1 MNATS
6 LDCSRACRRR
16 TTFLASLTLA
26 VGLLLALVAP
36 ASADHG
42 TAVRIGVLHLRG
54 AEVARQAWSPMIE
67 HFSRQLPG
75 THFKLVPLDYAQLKP
90 AVEQGLVDFIFTAAG
105 QYVDLELAYGV
116 TRIATVKSTGP
127 NGDFAEYGGVVVVR
141 ADQERIRQVSD
152 LRGKTL
158 LIPDLTS
165 FGGWQMQWREF
176 RAMGLEPGKE
186 LTLVSSGNNE
196 KTFLDLLAGKGDAA
210 SARSDVFERM
220 VRDGKIKAADFRLV
234 KFAAAPEL
242 YPYWVSTRLYPEWPF
257 AKLRH
262 TSDELAER
270 LLVALLALPRDSV
283 AARQA
288 EIVGFT
294 VPKDYG
300 AVHAL
305 YRELELGPYVHRH
318 IGWRDLVEHYSGP
331 LLIAALVLILL
342 VSALALYV
350 ALANRR
356 LGRENAE
363 RRRAEATL
371 QEVKT
376 RTESYLETVG
386 NIIVVLD
393 PAGRIMLANR
403 RANEVLGYAE
413 GELEGQHWFTTAVP
427 PDRRD
432 LVQGSFERAMAKRTK
447 LADTFE
453 HEVLTRDGRRR
464 LIAWNNRTLKD
475 PSGNISAL
483 VGAGED
489 ITERRAA
496 EDELRLFARVFEG
509 SAEGVLI
516 CNREGQIERI
526 NGAFTD
532 ITGYAAAEVQG
543 QNPRLLASG
552 RQSAEYFRQMWRDL
566 ELAGRWQGEIWN
578 RRKNGEVFPE
588 WLSISTITDSE
599 GELLKYVGIFTDISQ
614 SKADQAQIH
623 LLAYYDPLTN
633 LPNRRLLSDRFDQS
647 LAAARRNS
655 RHLAVL
661 FVDIDRFKQINDSLG
676 HPIGDRVLEG
686 VAERFKACV
695 RESDS
700 LARIGGDEFVL
711 MLPDVE
717 LPEDAAVVALKCFE
731 ALKTPFRIDGHEL
744 LVTPSIGIALCPQD
758 GETLDA
764 LIKAA
769 ETAMYAAKDAGRA
782 TYRFFTGDMNARIF
796 ARMLLENQLRKAT
809 ERREFV
815 LHYQP
820 QLDVDS
826 GKVIGVEALIRW
838 NHPDQGL
845 VYPGYFITVAEE
857 TGLITAIG
865 RWVLEEAC
873 QQMAT
878 WHAAG
883 LPKISVAVNVAAPQ
897 FHTADFYAHV
907 TNALAQSGLDPRYLE
922 LELTESILVQ
932 DVEATLQMLRRFKAL
947 GVMLSVDDF
956 GTGYSSLSY
965 LKRFPVDRLKI
976 DQSFV
981 RGLTEDQND
990 RAIVGSVIA
999 MGKNLKLR
1007 VLAEG
1012 VETAEH
1018 LAILKAEGCHE
1029 YQGYLFSKPVP
1040 ATAIAALLGP
1050 T

>member
-1 MNATS
+1 E
-6 LDCSRACRRR
+6 
-16 TTFLASLTLA
+16 A
-26 VGLLLALVAP
+26 VG
-36 ASADHG
+36 S
-42 TAVRIGVLHLRG
+42 
-54 AEVARQAWSPMIE
+54 
-67 HFSRQLPG
+67 
-75 THFKLVPLDYAQLKP
+75 
-90 AVEQGLVDFIFTAAG
+90 
-105 QYVDLELAYGV
+105 
-116 TRIATVKSTGP
+116 
-127 NGDFAEYGGVVVVR
+127 
-141 ADQERIRQVSD
+141 
-152 LRGKTL
+152 
-158 LIPDLTS
+158 
-165 FGGWQMQWREF
+165 
-176 RAMGLEPGKE
+176 
-186 LTLVSSGNNE
+186 
-196 KTFLDLLAGKGDAA
+196 
-210 SARSDVFERM
+210 
-220 VRDGKIKAADFRLV
+220 
-234 KFAAAPEL
+234 
-242 YPYWVSTRLYPEWPF
+242 
-257 AKLRH
+257 
-262 TSDELAER
+262 
-270 LLVALLALPRDSV
+270 
-283 AARQA
+283 
-288 EIVGFT
+288 
-294 VPKDYG
+294 
-300 AVHAL
+300 
-305 YRELELGPYVHRH
+305 
-318 IGWRDLVEHYSGP
+318 
-331 LLIAALVLILL
+331 
-342 VSALALYV
+342 
-350 ALANRR
+350 
-356 LGRENAE
+356 
-363 RRRAEATL
+363 
-371 QEVKT
+371 
-376 RTESYLETVG
+376 
-386 NIIVVLD
+386 IIIVLD

-403 RANEVLGYAE
+403 RANEVLGYAD

-427 PDRRD
+427 ADQRAV
-432 LVQGSFERAMAKRTK
+432 VQDGFDRAMAKQIK
-447 LADTFE
+447 LADTYE
-453 HEVLTRDGRRR
+453 HQVLTRDGQRR

-475 PSGNISAL
+475 AAGNISAL

-496 EDELRLFARVFEG
+496 DDEIRLFARVFEG

-516 CNREGQIERI
+516 CNREGLIERT
-526 NGAFTD
+526 NRAFTD
-532 ITGYAAAEVQG
+532 ITGYSAAEALG

-552 RQSAEYFRQMWRDL
+552 RQTKEYFRQMWRDL

-578 RRKNGEVFPE
+578 RRKNGEIYPE
-588 WLSISTITDSE
+588 WLSISTIADSE

-686 VAERFKACV
+686 VAERFKSCV

-717 LPEDAAVVALKCFE
+717 SPEDAAVVALKCFE
-731 ALKTPFRIDGHEL
+731 VLKAPFRIDGHEL

-769 ETAMYAAKDAGRA
+769 ETAMYAAKEAGRA

-809 ERREFV
+809 QQREFV

-820 QLDVDS
+820 QLDVES
-826 GKVIGVEALIRW
+826 GAVIGVEALIRW

-865 RWVLEEAC
+865 RWVLGEAC
-873 QQMAT
+873 QQMAS

-897 FHTADFYAHV
+897 FHTPEFYTHV
-907 TNALAQSGLDPRYLE
+907 TDALAQSGLDPRYLE

-981 RGLTEDQND
+981 RGLSEDQND

-999 MGKNLKLR
+999 MGKNLRLR

-1029 YQGYLFSKPVP
+1029 YQGYLYSKPVP
-1040 ATAIAALLGP
+1040 AAALAALLASRV
-1050 T
+1050 

>member
-1 MNATS
+1 MNATYS
-6 LDCSRACRRR
+6 GLPGVRR
-16 TTFLASLTLA
+16 LALAALTL
-26 VGLLLALVAP
+26 LLLFLTPVLSVSSVAAEAGP
-36 ASADHG
+36 P
-42 TAVRIGVLHLRG
+42 VRLGVLSLRG
-54 AEVARQAWSPMIE
+54 ADVARQAWSPMIE
-67 HFSRQLPG
+67 HLGRQLPG
-75 THFKLVPLDYAQLKP
+75 YRFELVPLDYAMLRP
-90 AVEQGLVDFIFTAAG
+90 AVENKAVDFIFTAAG
-105 QYVDLELAYGV
+105 QYIDLEINYGV
-116 TRIATVKSTGP
+116 SRIATVKSTGP
-127 NGDFAEYGGVVVVR
+127 NGDFTEYGGVVVVR
-141 ADQERIRQVSD
+141 ADQGIRSVEE
-152 LRGKTL
+152 LRGKIL
-158 LIPDLTS
+158 LIPDESS
-165 FGGWQMQWREF
+165 FGGWQAQWREF
-176 RAMGLEPGKE
+176 LALGLAPGKHF
-186 LTLVSSGNNE
+186 TLARSGNNE
-196 KTFLDLLAGKGDAA
+196 KTFLDLLDGKGDAA
-210 SARSDVFERM
+210 AARSDVFERM
-220 VRDGKIKAADFRLV
+220 VRDGKLNPADFRLL
-234 KFAAAPEL
+234 KFPDAPEA
-242 YPYWVSTRLYPEWPF
+242 YPYWVSTRLYPEWPL

-262 TSDELAER
+262 TPDTLAEQ
-270 LLVALLALPRDSV
+270 LLVALLELRRDSP
-283 AARQA
+283 AARSA

-305 YRELELGPYVHRH
+305 YRELGIGPYAAKPFD
-318 IGWRDLVEHYSGP
+318 WREVLNQYSGP
-331 LLIAALVLILL
+331 FLIVALILVVLI
-342 VSALALYV
+342 SALALYV

-356 LGRENAE
+356 LGRENVV
-363 RRRAEATL
+363 RRGVEVAL
-371 QEVKT
+371 QQEKL
-376 RTESYLETVG
+376 RSESYLEAIG
-386 NIIVVLD
+386 SMIVVVD
-393 PAGRIMLANR
+393 TAGRIMRANR

-413 GELEGQHWFTTAVP
+413 GELEGRHWFETAVP
-427 PDRRD
+427 SDQRAV
-432 LVQGSFERAMAKRTK
+432 VQGGFERAMAHQVK
-447 LADTFE
+447 LADAFE
-453 HEVLTRDGRRR
+453 HEVITRDGRRR

-475 PSGNISAL
+475 DAGNICAL

-489 ITERRAA
+489 VTERRAA
-496 EDELRLFARVFEG
+496 EAEVRLFAQVFEG
-509 SAEGVLI
+509 SAEGVVI
-516 CNREGQIERI
+516 CDRDGRIERI
-526 NGAFTD
+526 NRAFTE
-532 ITGYAAAEVQG
+532 ITGYSPVEAIG

-552 RQSAEYFRQMWRDL
+552 RQTPDFFRQMWREI
-566 ELAGRWQGEIWN
+566 ELSGRWQGEIWN
-578 RRKNGEVFPE
+578 RRKNGEIYPE
-588 WLSISTITDSE
+588 WMSISTIADRN
-599 GELLKYVGIFTDISQ
+599 GEPVKYVGIFTDVSQ

-623 LLAYYDPLTN
+623 FLAYYDPLTN
-633 LPNRRLLSDRFDQS
+633 LPNRRLLGDRFDQS
-647 LAAARRNS
+647 LAVARRNS

-661 FVDIDRFKQINDSLG
+661 FVDLDRFKQINDSLG
-676 HPIGDRVLEG
+676 HPIGDLVLEG
-686 VAERFKACV
+686 VAERFKNCV

-717 LPEDAAVVALKCFE
+717 SPEDAAVVALKCFD
-731 ALKTPFRIDGHEL
+731 ALKGSFRIQDHDL
-744 LVTPSIGIALCPQD
+744 RVTPSIGIALCPQD

-769 ETAMYAAKDAGRA
+769 ETAMYAAKDAGRS

-820 QLDVDS
+820 QLDV
-826 GKVIGVEALIRW
+826 GHGGVIGVEALIRW

-857 TGLITAIG
+857 TGLITEIG
-865 RWVLEEAC
+865 RWVLGEAC
-873 QQMAT
+873 RQMAE

-897 FHTADFYAHV
+897 FHTAGFYSHV
-907 TNALAQSGLDPRYLE
+907 TDALTASGLDPRYLE

-932 DVEATLQMLRRFKAL
+932 DVEATLAVLKRFKAL

-981 RGLTEDQND
+981 RGLTEDHND

-1040 ATAIAALLGP
+1040 AEALAALLAH
-1050 T
+1050 